1 MSRQLATA
9 HASYPLSMPD
19 GLSNP
24 VCARIELQSAHQE
37 PQLNVSRKRKRS
49 LKIFT
54 DAKLCVKQQG
64 LHGRRGAGATR
75 GNKLEFHTRHRCL
88 RVCSHARLRV
98 EVSAS
103 CWLGGMRKRE
113 SLR

>member
-1 MSRQLATA
+1 MTCSRTVHDMTLAPLPTSICCLLGSARKFPALPLAILMRTWLLSQQLATA
-9 HASYPLSMPD
+9 HASYPLPMPD
-19 GLSNP
+19 DPSNP

-64 LHGRRGAGATR
+64 LHGR
-75 GNKLEFHTRHRCL
+75 
-88 RVCSHARLRV
+88 
-98 EVSAS
+98 
-103 CWLGGMRKRE
+103 
-113 SLR
+113 